1 MNSLE
6 SDISNFSFRKA
17 SSANVFDDTIEATL
31 SFSAKYGT
39 REIVSFLQWTSLKP
53 LCFGGPLTKI
63 AK

>member
-17 SSANVFDDTIEATL
+17 SSANVFDDNIEATL
-31 SFSAKYGT
+31 SSSAKYRT

-53 LCFGGPLTKI
+53 TALV
-63 AK
+63 